1 MKYLFLSVIIVLT
14 SYSCKKKDSAEPIE
28 STMGGPVFSSSVYG
42 SLQTLAIQ
50 AYSGNTFAY
59 NDSTASANFYASPIS
74 AGSVTYVN
82 AGTVSYNGTQLK
94 KSSSFYSDTTHL
106 INIHQSGAIWN
117 VAGSADV
124 PTFTFAVTPSYPSFT
139 GNVNLPDSI
148 SLSNNLTINLT
159 GVSNCNSGIGVTL
172 SDGVNYKTKSIIV
185 PSTTCSFSSAELSA
199 FSPTTNAY
207 IIVTF
212 SNGVFNTF
220 SGKKYYFDYVL
231 QHDKLQIKL
240 KP

>member
-1 MKYLFLSVIIVLT
+1 MKYLFLSAILVLA
-14 SYSCKKKDSAEPIE
+14 SYSCKKKDSAEPIV
-28 STMGGPVFSSSVYG
+28 STTGGSTVSAGVYG

-59 NDSTASANFYASPIS
+59 NDSTASASFYASPPS
-74 AGSVTYVN
+74 SSSVGYVN
-82 AGTVSYNGTQLK
+82 AGTVTYNGTQLK
-94 KSSSFYSDTTHL
+94 KSTNLYSDTTHL
-106 INIHQSGAIWN
+106 INIHQSGAVWN

-148 SLSNNLTINLT
+148 SLSSNLTINLT

-199 FSPTTNAY
+199 FSTTPNAY
-207 IIVTF
+207 IIITF

-231 QHDKLQIKL
+231 QHNKMQIKL